1 MFSEVGKMIMAYKLY
16 EDYDSVGDIIIKKYN
31 NYFEIVFTKSYI
43 CYISDY
49 EEKYCLVQHEDKRGI
64 FDNYFIEYEKLGV
77 KSIDELF
84 LLLVKKPRETIKTLT
99 GNDIPIW
106 RLIIQYYQD

>member
-1 MFSEVGKMIMAYKLY
+1 MFFGNDENLL
-16 EDYDSVGDIIIKKYN
+16 GDIIIKKYN
-31 NYFEIVFTKSYI
+31 NYFEIVFTKSYT

-77 KSIDELF
+77 KNLDELF

-99 GNDIPIW
+99 ENDIPIW
-106 RLIIQYYQD
+106 ILIISKLW